1 MVFLQLNNDNKAEVN
16 VEVGFF
22 RNEAVPSLRY
32 DMTPQMLDN
41 DAEALKELFEV
52 AEAHINGILAF
63 DKKYDWD
70 CMATITGDIT
80 IEKCCCDD
88 ETDNDYFVEFPQV
101 KEVDHWGIFSRW

>member
-1 MVFLQLNNDNKAEVN
+1 MVFLRLNNDYKAKID

-22 RNEAVPSLRY
+22 NNESVPSLRY
-32 DMTPQMLDN
+32 EMTVDMLDN
-41 DAEALKELFEV
+41 DAIALKELITV

-88 ETDNDYFVEFPQV
+88 ETDNDYFVEFPNV
-101 KEVDHWGIFSRW
+101 KEIDYWGKFERW